1 MSEIAEAAAPAAEP
15 VESAPS
21 STADIATSVLAELE
35 GADAGTTAEAERGD
49 ADPSPGVVDPPPA
62 PTQAEMSAAA
72 KFLLAQGHK
81 AKTTDGRDSWLK
93 HSTVEKML
101 DRYVETH
108 RGEWTGARGVIE
120 SELKEARGHLEQ
132 LRAGVSGDPKAFI
145 AELASLDPRY
155 RAFLEPPAAAPAA
168 VAPSAGMPQPDLPLP
183 DGGRTYSVEG
193 LQQLIEWA
201 VDARMM
207 PKVDERLKP
216 YAERE
221 REQQAAAERAKATS
235 ALEASTRQQM
245 TEAQSWPNFGAL
257 APDGTLTPFQQE
269 VLTELANDTAKA
281 RAANRRPTMTLR
293 QAYLEVHTRTVA
305 KDTRQ
310 STLQQLKAAPKV
322 PTLGRT
328 GGEPPKV
335 KPASTLDIARSIAA
349 EYDRA

>member
-49 ADPSPGVVDPPPA
+49 ADPAPGVVDPPPA

-132 LRAGVSGDPKAFI
+132 LRAGVSP
-145 AELASLDPRY
+145 ASI
-155 RAFLEPPAAAPAA
+155 RAT
-168 VAPSAGMPQPDLPLP
+168 
-183 DGGRTYSVEG
+183 GRFWS
-193 LQQLIEWA
+193 
-201 VDARMM
+201 
-207 PKVDERLKP
+207 
-216 YAERE
+216 
-221 REQQAAAERAKATS
+221 
-235 ALEASTRQQM
+235 
-245 TEAQSWPNFGAL
+245 
-257 APDGTLTPFQQE
+257 
-269 VLTELANDTAKA
+269 
-281 RAANRRPTMTLR
+281 RRPPRLR
-293 QAYLEVHTRTVA
+293 LWRRVQGCLSPISHCLTVGA
-305 KDTRQ
+305 PTAW
-310 STLQQLKAAPKV
+310 KAC
-322 PTLGRT
+322 
-328 GGEPPKV
+328 
-335 KPASTLDIARSIAA
+335 SS
-349 EYDRA
+349 